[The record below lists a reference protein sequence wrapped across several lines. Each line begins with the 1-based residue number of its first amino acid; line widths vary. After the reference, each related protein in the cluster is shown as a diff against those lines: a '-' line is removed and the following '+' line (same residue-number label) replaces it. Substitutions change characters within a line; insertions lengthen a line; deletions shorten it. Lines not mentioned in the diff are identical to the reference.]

1 MSNWWDEHVDSPDGS
16 AGSASQ
22 FGPDATPAAP
32 SYHDLH
38 PEPVEVPWWQP
49 LAPLLAVLGFGYFAI
64 RSGRRRL
71 GYTQLALYLGLG
83 IAALVVWYNDFWVDI
98 AVTEWYLIL
107 TLAIVFIVCAV
118 ALAAAVVAWRD
129 CEHWSP
135 RSGQVWGA
143 RLMTVMAIAAVGA
156 PAAAATY
163 VIGPQ
168 IQVAR
173 KSFVDAPVALP
184 SELDSTVPTS
194 SVGPTTT
201 LAVPVAPSTPLDTAL
216 EPSTSAPTSTDG
228 TEASGEA
235 RRVNI
240 LLLGGDAGPGRWNLR
255 TDSMNLV
262 SIDTKTG
269 DAAIIGIPRN
279 LKNAPMPRGDL
290 RKAFPNGFDDLM
302 NAMFVWG
309 DRNAK
314 KVKAA
319 LGDTDV
325 PGASLVAASAA
336 ELLGV
341 RIDAWILVDMAG
353 FIDVIDSLGGLDVYV
368 PKKVPAPGNV
378 PAGKHRLQ
386 KYYTK
391 GWHRMDGTDALG
403 FARSRKADSDYF
415 RMARQRC
422 LLASIAAQKGAGALA
437 THWPDLSKVIAKR
450 LRTNLTSSLLKDLL
464 KLAGVGVREAR
475 SVALT
480 PPLVPGVGWDAK
492 VVREVVASAITN
504 EGKYA
509 PEPVDTA
516 TVTTKPIGQAPTS
529 GISTIGETCRTKP

>member
-16 AGSASQ
+16 AGSASRVT
-22 FGPDATPAAP
+22 PDETPAAP
-32 SYHDLH
+32 AYRELY
-38 PEPVEVPWWQP
+38 PEPTSMPWWQP

-71 GYTQLALYLGLG
+71 GYTQLALYLALG
-83 IAALVVWYNDFWVDI
+83 IAALVIWYNDFWVDI
-98 AVTEWYLIL
+98 AVTESYLIL
-107 TLAIVFIVCAV
+107 TLAVVFVVCAV

-129 CEHWSP
+129 TERWSP
-135 RSGQVWGA
+135 RAGQVWGA

-194 SVGPTTT
+194 AVAATTT
-201 LAVPVAPSTPLDTAL
+201 LAVPAQPTTALDTVFD
-216 EPSTSAPTSTDG
+216 STTAPETTNADPVES
-228 TEASGEA
+228 

-262 SIDTKTG
+262 SIDVGTG

-279 LKNAPMPRGDL
+279 LKNAPLPRGEL
-290 RKAFPNGFDDLM
+290 RKAFPDGFTDLM

-314 KVKAA
+314 KVRAA

-341 RIDAWILVDMAG
+341 RIDAWVLVDMAG

-378 PAGKHRLQ
+378 PAGKHKLQ

-403 FARSRKADSDYF
+403 FARSREADSDYF

-422 LLASIAAQKGAGALA
+422 MLASIAAQKGAGALA
-437 THWPDLSKVIAKR
+437 THWPELSKVIAKR

-464 KLAGVGVREAR
+464 KLAGVGVKEAR

-509 PEPVDTA
+509 PEPVDTS

-529 GISTIGETCRTKP
+529 GVSTIGESCRTKP

>member
-1 MSNWWDEHVDSPDGS
+1 M
-16 AGSASQ
+16 
-22 FGPDATPAAP
+22 
-32 SYHDLH
+32 
-38 PEPVEVPWWQP
+38 PWWQP

-71 GYTQLALYLGLG
+71 GYTQLALYVAFG
-83 IAALVVWYNDFWVDI
+83 IGALVVWYNDFWVDI
-98 AVTEWYLIL
+98 AVTEWYLLL
-107 TLAIVFIVCAV
+107 TLGVIFVVCAV

-135 RSGQVWGA
+135 SSGQAWGGRFMA
-143 RLMTVMAIAAVGA
+143 LMALAAVGA
-156 PAAAATY
+156 PAAVAVY

-184 SELDSTVPTS
+184 SDLDSSVPAS
-194 SVGPTTT
+194 SIETTTT
-201 LAVPVAPSTPLDTAL
+201 LAVPAQPTTPLDTAL
-216 EPSTSAPTSTDG
+216 SAT
-228 TEASGEA
+228 TEAPATTTEEA
-235 RRVNI
+235 PRAGQRVNL

-262 SIDTKTG
+262 SIDITTG

-279 LKNAPMPRGDL
+279 LKNAPLPKGEL
-290 RKAFPNGFDDLM
+290 RKAFPNGFTDLM

-314 KVKAA
+314 KVRSA

-378 PAGKHRLQ
+378 PAGKHKLQ
-386 KYYTK
+386 PYYTK

-403 FARSRKADSDYF
+403 FARSREGDSDYF

-422 LLASIAAQKGAGALA
+422 LLASVAAQKGAGALA
-437 THWPDLSKVIAKR
+437 THWPALSKVIAKR

-464 KLAGVGVREAR
+464 KLAGVGVKEAR

-492 VVREVVASAITN
+492 LVREVVADAIDN

-529 GISTIGETCRTKP
+529 GVSTIGESCRTKP

>member
-1 MSNWWDEHVDSPDGS
+1 VSNWWDEHAEQVENGAEPLGS
-16 AGSASQ
+16 GTQ
-22 FGPDATPAAP
+22 AP
-32 SYHDLH
+32 SYHEVYPD
-38 PEPVEVPWWQP
+38 PVPMPWWQP
-49 LAPLLAVLGFGYFAI
+49 LAPLLAVLGFGYIAI
-64 RSGRRRL
+64 RSGRRKL
-71 GYTQLALYLGLG
+71 GYTQLALYLALG
-83 IAALVVWYNDFWVDI
+83 IAALIVWYNDFWVEI
-98 AVTEWYLIL
+98 VVTEWYLIG
-107 TLAIVFIVCAV
+107 TLAAIFIVCAV

-129 CEHWSP
+129 CEHWTPSAA
-135 RSGQVWGA
+135 QVWSA
-143 RLMTVMAIAAVGA
+143 RLMTVMAVAAVGA

-173 KSFVDAPVALP
+173 NSFVDAPVAMP
-184 SELDSTVPTS
+184 SELDSTTPTS
-194 SVGPTTT
+194 EVGTTTT
-201 LAVPVAPSTPLDTAL
+201 LAVPGQPTTPLETVLSATTDV
-216 EPSTSAPTSTDG
+216 PDTSAPT
-228 TEASGEA
+228 TEAPAGES

-262 SIDTKTG
+262 SIDIKTG
-269 DAAIIGIPRN
+269 DSAIIGIPRN
-279 LKNAPMPRGDL
+279 LKNAPMPRGEL
-290 RKAFPNGFDDLM
+290 RKQFPNGFDDLM

-314 KVKAA
+314 KVRAA

-325 PGASLVAASAA
+325 PGASLVSASAA

-353 FIDVIDSLGGLDVYV
+353 FIDVIDALGGLDVYV

-403 FARSRKADSDYF
+403 FARSRTADSDYF

-422 LLASIAAQKGAGALA
+422 LLASIAAQKGAGELA
-437 THWPDLSKVIAKR
+437 THWPALSKVIAKR

-464 KLAGVGVREAR
+464 KLAGVGVQAAR

-480 PPLVPGVGWDAK
+480 PPLVPGVGWNAK
-492 VVREVVASAITN
+492 LVREVVADAIDN

-509 PEPVDTA
+509 PAPTDSVTG
-516 TVTTKPIGQAPTS
+516 TTKPIGQAPNS
-529 GISTIGETCRTKP
+529 GVSTIGESCRTKP